1 MKEKDKLIK
10 VYTGTELTVNLLKS
24 ELEEFGISSIIYND
38 FKSGISAGFAIGT
51 TSTVELFIQE
61 SDLAKAEPIVSE
73 FIKIN
78 ND

>member
-1 MKEKDKLIK
+1 MKARNKLIK
-10 VYTGTELTVNLLKS
+10 VYTGTELTVNLLKG
-24 ELEEFGISSIIYND
+24 ELEESGISSIIYND

-51 TSTVELFIQE
+51 TSAVELFIQE
-61 SDLAKAEPIVSE
+61 DDLEKAESILSE

>member
-61 SDLAKAEPIVSE
+61 SDLEKAEPIVSE